1 MKQLRLLVVTVALLL
16 GACSGEDSH
25 DVEVFFA
32 SQKPR
37 AGYAEAVAPG
47 HDTLYVSSRPIVTR
61 EDFFDVQP
69 VLEKGEARLEIILS
83 PAAGDRVAA
92 AAREHAG
99 DLVALAIDSEI
110 VLVSAVTAEFGEM
123 LVLRGGLE
131 IKALFDIAVRLG
143 HG

>member
-1 MKQLRLLVVTVALLL
+1 VVAAALFL
-16 GACSGEDSH
+16 GACSGEDTH

-32 SQKPR
+32 SLKPR

-47 HDTLYVSSRPIVTR
+47 HDTLYVSSHPLVTR

-69 VLEKGEARLEIILS
+69 VFEKGEARLEIILS
-83 PAAGDRVAA
+83 PSASDRVAA

-110 VLVSAVTAEFGEM
+110 VIVSPVTPEFDEM
-123 LVLRGGLE
+123 LVLRGGLG